1 MQDGYWVVR
10 TYTAG
15 CVGEKSKY
23 FIPGKRPDRLRR
35 SDRRAVQKAENGS
48 SSVVKTLARLLNA
61 NCTKG
66 KDWYMVGLDYNHD
79 GMQKL
84 KEWIKKQGFPM
95 ETEEERQ
102 NAMLEAADHEMLLCI
117 RRAKRKM
124 DGELKAFYITSDMD
138 GETGELVRV
147 HHHLIINAD
156 ALEAFRESW
165 KELGGVDYRHLYS
178 NQKDR
183 TPIALYWMN
192 QVRKRKD
199 AKKYRTTRNLIR
211 PQPKDVIASSGA
223 MLRAPNGCKVVYMQE
238 FRMGDNQYI
247 RYVLP
252 SLPDRDKRPM
262 PEIPSDCKKR
272 HARL

>member
-15 CVGEKSKY
+15 FVGEKSKY

-35 SDRRAVQKAENGS
+35 SDRRAVKKAEKGS
-48 SSVVKTLARLLNA
+48 AYVVKPLARLLNA

-66 KDWYMVGLDYNHD
+66 KEWYMVGLDYSPA
-79 GMQKL
+79 GLRKL
-84 KEWIKKQGFPM
+84 KKWIEKQGFPM

-102 NAMLEAADHEMLLCI
+102 NALLEAADHEMLLCI

-124 DGELKAFYITSDMD
+124 AGELKAFYITSDMD

-147 HHHLIINAD
+147 HHHLIINAG

-165 KELGGVDYRHLYS
+165 KELGGVDYRHLN

-183 TPIALYWMN
+183 TPIALYWMK
-192 QVRKRKD
+192 QVRKRPD

-211 PQPKDVIASSGA
+211 PQPKDIIAPSGA
-223 MLRAPNGCKVVYMQE
+223 MLRAPKGCKVMYVQE
-238 FRMGDNQYI
+238 FRMGGDQYI
-247 RYVLP
+247 RYVK
-252 SLPDRDKRPM
+252 SSTSDGDKRQT
-262 PEIPSDCKKR
+262 PEKTSDCEKR
-272 HARL
+272 RARL